1 MSASVSRQRQH
12 FIFDGEPER
21 KRMRRKI
28 FKYVAFAVGIDHLIT
43 FSFVMQDTQLTD
55 DPWLRG
61 YAIME
66 REILLCVL
74 A

>member
-55 DPWLRG
+55 DP
-61 YAIME
+61 
-66 REILLCVL
+66 
-74 A
+74 